1 MEINKNLIPKDK
13 PKDKP
18 LKVEMIK
25 PKKYMRAE
33 LNDKEL
39 IMGFYS
45 PETAVEASI
54 DKKTAIKLAHMILKN
69 FNDYDEG
76 EN

>member
-1 MEINKNLIPKDK
+1 MKINKNLIPKDK
-13 PKDKP
+13 P
-18 LKVEMIK
+18 LKVEIIK
-25 PKKYMRAE
+25 PKKYMKAE

-39 IMGFYS
+39 KMCFCS
-45 PETAVEASI
+45 PETIVEASI

-69 FNDYDEG
+69 FNNYDEG

>member
-1 MEINKNLIPKDK
+1 MKINKNFS

-25 PKKYMRAE
+25 PKKYMKAE
-33 LNDKEL
+33 VNDKEL

-45 PETAVEASI
+45 PETAVEAYINKES
-54 DKKTAIKLAHMILKN
+54 AINLAHMILKN
-69 FNDYDEG
+69 FNNYDEG

>member
-1 MEINKNLIPKDK
+1 MKINKILIQ
-13 PKDKP
+13 KDKP
-18 LKVEMIK
+18 LKVEIIK

-33 LNDKEL
+33 LNDKKL

-45 PETAVEASI
+45 PETAVEAYI
-54 DKKTAIKLAHMILKN
+54 DKETAIKLAYMILKN
-69 FNDYDEG
+69 FNDYNEG

>member
-1 MEINKNLIPKDK
+1 MEINKNLIPN
-13 PKDKP
+13 DKP
-18 LKVEMIK
+18 LKVEIIK

-39 IMGFYS
+39 KMCFYS
-45 PETAVEASI
+45 PETIVEAYI
-54 DKKTAIKLAHMILKN
+54 DKETAIKLAHMILKN